1 MQSILPIN
9 FSGDFSIIPEPAAA
23 VARRNCSFNSRK
35 SSSEDSI
42 SSMFFVVWFL
52 LLVVVFGDDDVV
64 VVTVL
69 RDNAGGVLV
78 LLLVVGLGL
87 LGGVFGIVDL
97 TIGGLGGN
105 DGGVVPLCEG
115 LLLLINNAALALTAP
130 TSLTLNGLLLLLPPP
145 QPRLLALRGYPC
157 RCSLLQKLHLPR

>member
-1 MQSILPIN
+1 M
-9 FSGDFSIIPEPAAA
+9 
-23 VARRNCSFNSRK
+23 
-35 SSSEDSI
+35 
-42 SSMFFVVWFL
+42 
-52 LLVVVFGDDDVV
+52 

-78 LLLVVGLGL
+78 LLLVCCGL

-105 DGGVVPLCEG
+105 DGGVLCEG
-115 LLLLINNAALALTAP
+115 LDLLINNAALAPTAP

-145 QPRLLALRGYPC
+145 PSKSITGTLKPRFGGMIGETFPGAR
-157 RCSLLQKLHLPR
+157 